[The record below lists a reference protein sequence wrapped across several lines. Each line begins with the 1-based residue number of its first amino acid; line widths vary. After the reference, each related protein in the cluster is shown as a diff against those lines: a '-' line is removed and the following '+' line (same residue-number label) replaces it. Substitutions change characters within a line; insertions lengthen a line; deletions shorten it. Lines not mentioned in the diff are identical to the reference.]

1 MKILIHSNG
10 PMVPSGYGKQVRLLA
25 PRLKAAGHEVAV
37 STFYGLSGSPIM
49 WEGIPLLP
57 AGSRDFGTDV
67 LPYHAANHGAELVIT
82 LMDFWKLQPC
92 AEALQRLRVLAW
104 LPTDCDP
111 LGRPDAQT
119 LARSGAQPVAM
130 SRFGERVLTEAG
142 FSSLYA
148 PHAVDTSVFKPPAD
162 RRALRAELGLD
173 DFFLI
178 GINAANR
185 DALRKGWPEQFQAF
199 KRLRQNAPEARLMV
213 HSEARSG
220 NGFPL
225 DQLAEDM
232 GIADAVIFSDQYALV
247 AGLMDDETMAGWY
260 GCLDVLSACSY
271 AEAFCVP
278 LIESQACG
286 TPVITTGGSA
296 MEENVW
302 SGWRVSSDPYWNPV
316 HRAWWDRPSIDS
328 ITTRYGY
335 AYEQWQ
341 AGKMEHRRAQ
351 AVAGAEKFDADDV
364 VARYWL
370 PILEAV
376 GAMDASAAEE
386 MTEAAGAF
394 GGMSPAEAEGWD
406 DPAAAEAVAE
416 VFGVERS

>member
-25 PRLKAAGHEVAV
+25 PRLVAAGHEVAV
-37 STFYGLSGSPIM
+37 SAFYGLSGSPIM
-49 WEGIPLLP
+49 WEGIPILP
-57 AGSRDFGTDV
+57 AGGRDFGTDV
-67 LPYHAANHGAELVIT
+67 LPYHAENHGAELVIT
-82 LMDFWKLQPC
+82 LMDFWKLAPV
-92 AEALQRLRVLAW
+92 ADALQRLRVLAW
-104 LPTDCDP
+104 LPGDCSP
-111 LGRPDAQT
+111 LGRPDAET

-130 SRFGERVLTEAG
+130 SHFGERVLTEAG
-142 FSSLYA
+142 FSALYA

-173 DFFLI
+173 DFFVI

-185 DALRKGWPEQFQAF
+185 DALRKGWPEQFEAF
-199 KRLRQNAPEARLMV
+199 RRLRQDAPEARLMV

-225 DQLAEDM
+225 DQLAGDM

-247 AGLMDDETMAGWY
+247 AGLMNDDAMAGWY

-286 TPVITTGGSA
+286 TPVITTNGSA
-296 MEENVW
+296 MQENVW
-302 SGWRVSSDPYWNPV
+302 SGWKVLSDPYWNPV

-328 ITTRYGY
+328 ITTRYRY
-335 AYEQWQ
+335 AYTAWKE
-341 AGKMEHRRAQ
+341 GKLEHRREQ
-351 AVAGAEKFDADDV
+351 AAAGAGRFDADAV
-364 VARYWL
+364 VERYWL

-376 GAMDASAAEE
+376 DALDATATEKMDVVSAYPPEI
-386 MTEAAGAF
+386 T
-394 GGMSPAEAEGWD
+394 EGWD